1 MGVKNFH
8 EFFSSNPD
16 IVLRLMEKIKVINVN
31 QATIRLF
38 KASSKEDL
46 INNVHNIILPESV
59 PINGEIYASLA
70 EGENQCIGE
79 IHHKDFAGNHIYTV
93 LRLSIAPGY
102 EETWEKIFVSIIDI
116 TDRKSNESYL
126 EYLSTHDQLTGVAN
140 RSLLY
145 DRLNHALAHAK
156 RNQTKVAVFF
166 LDLDGYKTIND
177 MFGHM
182 VGDQIL
188 IQIANRL
195 SANIRE
201 ADTVARF
208 GGDEFILV
216 LENIKSIEAVKPI
229 TEKILKSIAEPYRS
243 NGNLCQLT
251 TSIGISI
258 YPLDGTTTEELINKA
273 DTAMYRAKQLGK
285 NQYKFFDLRS

>member
-1 MGVKNFH
+1 
-8 EFFSSNPD
+8 
-16 IVLRLMEKIKVINVN
+16 
-31 QATIRLF
+31 
-38 KASSKEDL
+38 
-46 INNVHNIILPESV
+46 
-59 PINGEIYASLA
+59 
-70 EGENQCIGE
+70 
-79 IHHKDFAGNHIYTV
+79 
-93 LRLSIAPGY
+93 
-102 EETWEKIFVSIIDI
+102 
-116 TDRKSNESYL
+116 
-126 EYLSTHDQLTGVAN
+126 LTGVAN

-216 LENIKSIEAVKPI
+216 LENINSIEAVKPI

-243 NGNLCQLT
+243 NGGNLCQLT

-285 NQYKFFDLRS
+285 NQYKFFGLRS